1 MCTCLVVSHWLKEA
15 LKNKQLS
22 YLATARQ
29 EGAYRAREVILDHHI
44 LYSLCPTLQTHT
56 QIRSPFLPSPASD
69 LSGQFCLPGLWPPV
83 FQLKPRSSLEFSS
96 WIPQPG
102 QQLHVTKEPGSF
114 QRTGR
119 EMQGPSW
126 GRGQE
131 EEESMGHKQGR
142 NWASDTCTRERPM
155 AGDWSPETC
164 CQEEMNPS
172 RLTNHS
178 NSLLSQPSP
187 PEPNP
192 VLISSPQN
200 MGQAHFPARLYCPLS
215 AADISGFD

>member
-114 QRTGR
+114 QRTGKGDAGSKLGER
-119 EMQGPSW
+119 SGRGRKHGSQARKKLGFGYMYQGETHGRRLESRDMLPGGDESQQINKPQQLPPLPAQSPRAQPCSHLLPTEHGPS
-126 GRGQE
+126 
-131 EEESMGHKQGR
+131 SL
-142 NWASDTCTRERPM
+142 S
-155 AGDWSPETC
+155 
-164 CQEEMNPS
+164 CQTILPIICS
-172 RLTNHS
+172 R
-178 NSLLSQPSP
+178 
-187 PEPNP
+187 
-192 VLISSPQN
+192 
-200 MGQAHFPARLYCPLS
+200 HFR
-215 AADISGFD
+215 I